1 MKMIAPM
8 LGRNDRDQEGVGVP
22 RLFAGNRGG
31 ASRQAVARDREAD
44 LSSKLYSRALT

>member
-1 MKMIAPM
+1 MIAPM

-31 ASRQAVARDREAD
+31 AVRHQAGSCRRQRGRSV
-44 LSSKLYSRALT
+44 LKTIF